1 MAQSERVVDLMIPM
15 DNLVDSLSLDQHGPY
30 MLNAAKKIP
39 ASQSLVLLGL
49 PTSSSSIIR
58 ANQTIEFGRN
68 NEFSSPPRNLNPT
81 THNEVMNETVLE
93 KKGTPVR
100 STKPHPTIVGDSE
113 TEMTF
118 VTDALD
124 PIFSGFY
131 AIASELGI
139 DLEVVED
146 SDLPGVIAAPR
157 SLQEAV
163 SNLLDNAVK
172 YVVLPK
178 EDSPFA
184 SNPSPRVRVR
194 ILATKR
200 NPTGVTIIV
209 EDNGPGIKMA
219 EAEDIF
225 KRGFRGELTK
235 AVKGSGIG
243 LDISQALIQRMGGN
257 LVLADNQAFEN
268 CLDGAVMALTLYR
281 D

>member
-1 MAQSERVVDLMIPM
+1 MADTESLKKIGFSPQLFELVERLMDQSERVVDLMIPM
-15 DNLVDSLSLDQHGPY
+15 DSLVDSLDQPGPY
-30 MLNAAKKIP
+30 MLNPAKKDP
-39 ASQSLVLLGL
+39 LSQSLVLLGL
-49 PTSSSSIIR
+49 PTSSSSLIR

-68 NEFSSPPRNLNPT
+68 NDTS
-81 THNEVMNETVLE
+81 
-93 KKGTPVR
+93 
-100 STKPHPTIVGDSE
+100 TIVGDSE

-124 PIFSGFY
+124 PIFSGFH

-194 ILATKR
+194 ILATSR
-200 NPTGVTIIV
+200 NSTGVTIIV
-209 EDNGPGIKMA
+209 EDNGPGIRIA

-243 LDISQALIQRMGGN
+243 LDISQALVQRMGGN